1 MPPSLLP
8 RHSPKEGS
16 DHLLE
21 GSTGRNEGDPLP
33 LAGAD
38 GEEEKPLLAAC
49 DAHLQLPDFCCSLPQ
64 DFIPTLEEIEE
75 FLREKAEFLR
85 DGASEQHAA
94 GGKARAES
102 ETGLGGSGGHPVPED
117 GSDGSQPGGAADGN
131 DQGAADGDV
140 PVVLHMQ
147 PLQLDNSS
155 LLAQRAVRVTQLVI
169 SLQGQNLSL
178 LPQLQPPVT
187 LLDQK
192 YIKIAPQPNPTG
204 PGMLGGVQKQEAAP
218 VCPKAPTAPLHVHKC
233 PHPGCS
239 KVYTKSSHLKAH
251 IRRHTGEKPRGN
263 QKAFWQCS
271 LSSWATKMALPMNA
285 SPRKRELLLPPSA
298 SSRVGSAIPLLSLPV
313 CPPWLRG
320 SFVPLSLFSFL
331 SVP

>member
-1 MPPSLLP
+1 MVQRLLIQPSSSVQVWDVGRPVLCVSSQELPTPSCSLSQQHSMPPSLLP

-21 GSTGRNEGDPLP
+21 GSTGRSEGDPLP
-33 LAGAD
+33 LAGVD

-94 GGKARAES
+94 GGKARVES
-102 ETGLGGSGGHPVPED
+102 ETGSGGSGGHPVPED

-204 PGMLGGVQKQEAAP
+204 AGMLGGVQKQEAAP
-218 VCPKAPTAPLHVHKC
+218 VCPKAPTAPLRVHKC

-251 IRRHTGEKPRGN
+251 IRRHTGEKPYSCAWPDCGWR
-263 QKAFWQCS
+263 
-271 LSSWATKMALPMNA
+271 
-285 SPRKRELLLPPSA
+285 
-298 SSRVGSAIPLLSLPV
+298 
-313 CPPWLRG
+313 
-320 SFVPLSLFSFL
+320 
-331 SVP
+331 

>member
-33 LAGAD
+33 LAGVD

-102 ETGLGGSGGHPVPED
+102 ETGSGGSGGHPVPED

-204 PGMLGGVQKQEAAP
+204 AGMLGGVQKQEAAP
-218 VCPKAPTAPLHVHKC
+218 VCPKAPTAPLRVHKC

-251 IRRHTGEKPRGN
+251 IRRHTGEKPYSCAWPDCGWR
-263 QKAFWQCS
+263 
-271 LSSWATKMALPMNA
+271 
-285 SPRKRELLLPPSA
+285 
-298 SSRVGSAIPLLSLPV
+298 
-313 CPPWLRG
+313 
-320 SFVPLSLFSFL
+320 
-331 SVP
+331 